1 MTLIRTNQPARA
13 VGNAIVNKIGTR
25 FFTLVAELRDRKE
38 ITKALGKLSPHILRD
53 IGLTQNDIESACSK
67 PLSKRA
73 STELLRTAR
82 LRSSNW

>member
-13 VGNAIVNKIGTR
+13 VGSAIVNKIGIR
-25 FFTLVAELRDRKE
+25 FFALVAELRDRKE
-38 ITKALGKLSPHILRD
+38 ISKALSKLSPQEMRD
-53 IGLTQNDIESACSK
+53 IGLIQNDVESACSNR
-67 PLSKRA
+67 LSMGA